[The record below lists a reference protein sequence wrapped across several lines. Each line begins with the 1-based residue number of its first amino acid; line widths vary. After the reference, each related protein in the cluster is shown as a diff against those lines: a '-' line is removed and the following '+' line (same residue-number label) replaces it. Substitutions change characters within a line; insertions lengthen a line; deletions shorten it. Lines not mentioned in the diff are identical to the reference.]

1 MVLRGELRYCK
12 IEEPLDIII
21 LCRESNFGAPSSS
34 YLYRSHCSPCLR
46 CTERRGREKYNKKG
60 GRCCFGVAS
69 GLLAFFGIS
78 EEFFTEIK
86 VGFGGIFEG
95 EEGNMKRERFF
106 FLFTFDFINPWKL
119 WQQLCGKQD
128 HNGAF

>member
-1 MVLRGELRYCK
+1 LELRALLTYIAVIVLNVCDAQRGEEGK
-12 IEEPLDIII
+12 NI
-21 LCRESNFGAPSSS
+21 
-34 YLYRSHCSPCLR
+34 
-46 CTERRGREKYNKKG
+46 RRKG
-60 GRCCFGVAS
+60 GRCCFRVAS
-69 GLLAFFGIS
+69 GLLAVFGIS

-86 VGFGGIFEG
+86 VGFGGIFED

-119 WQQLCGKQD
+119 WQQLCGNQD